1 METRDLT
8 ELFIKTHRLLHR
20 YHLLHLRQDALGA
33 DPRHGQ
39 GRILALLK
47 KAPDISQK
55 ELSYLLDIRQQ
66 SLGELLRKLEQN
78 EYITREPSETD
89 KRAMMVHLTEKGRS
103 APLHSSDFSPVFS
116 CLEPEEQTALA
127 DYLERITDKL
137 TEELEKDGALPPG
150 GPGCGPH
157 GHGGPHGPRGP
168 HGPGFGPFGPG
179 FGPGGPH
186 GPAQG
191 GPGGHSCG
199 PHGHKHGPHPG
210 CKPFGPGWMYPGA
223 RLPGQADFYRL

>member
-1 METRDLT
+1 MEQRDLT
-8 ELFIKTHRLLHR
+8 ELFIKTHRMLHR

-103 APLHSSDFSPVFS
+103 APLHSSDFAPVYS
-116 CLEPEEQTALA
+116 CLTAEEQAALA
-127 DYLERITDKL
+127 GYLERITDRL
-137 TEELEKDGALPPG
+137 TEELEKSGALPD

-157 GHGGPHGPRGP
+157 GQGGPHGPRGP
-168 HGPGFGPFGPG
+168 HGPGFGP
-179 FGPGGPH
+179 GGPH

-191 GPGGHSCG
+191 MPGGHSCG
-199 PHGHKHGPHPG
+199 PHGHKHGPCGPG
-210 CKPFGPGWMYPGA
+210 CGPQAPGGMYPGS
-223 RLPGQADFYRL
+223 RLPGRADFYCL

>member
-1 METRDLT
+1 MENRDLT
-8 ELFIKTHRLLHR
+8 ELFIKAHRMMHR

-55 ELSYLLDIRQQ
+55 ELSFLLDIRQQ

-78 EYITREPSETD
+78 GYITREPSEAD
-89 KRAMMVHLTEKGRS
+89 KRAMMVHLTDKGRS

-116 CLEPEEQTALA
+116 CLEPEERAALA
-127 DYLERITDKL
+127 NYLERISDRL
-137 TEELEKDGALPPG
+137 TEELEKSGALPV

-157 GHGGPHGPRGP
+157 GQGGPHGPRGP
-168 HGPGFGPFGPG
+168 HGPGFGP
-179 FGPGGPH
+179 GGPH
-186 GPAQG
+186 GPD
-191 GPGGHSCG
+191 GPGGYGCG
-199 PHGHKHGPHPG
+199 PRGHHHG
-210 CKPFGPGWMYPGA
+210 PGA
-223 RLPGQADFYRL
+223 RMPGGAEFYRL